1 MTPEKLNDLR
11 NELQAII
18 ELAQAADWQ
27 RKRAGFCLDG
37 QLPKASLPGAVQGIK
52 EALLDVVAV
61 AARSLAMLRA
71 EEQYMAAVKKREYD
85 TLDTESM
92 VSK

>member
-18 ELAQAADWQ
+18 ELAQAADWH
-27 RKRAGFCLDG
+27 RKQAGFCLDG
-37 QLPKASLPGAVQGIK
+37 QLPASSLPGAMRGIK
-52 EALLDVVAV
+52 EALNDIVTVAV
-61 AARSLAMLRA
+61 QSLATLRA
-71 EEQYMAAVKKREYD
+71 EEQYMAAVKNREHD

-92 VSK
+92 VST

>member
-37 QLPKASLPGAVQGIK
+37 QLPEASLPGAVRGIK
-52 EALLDVVAV
+52 EALNDIVTVAV
-61 AARSLAMLRA
+61 QSLATLRA
-71 EEQYMAAVKKREYD
+71 EEQYMAAVKNREHD

-92 VSK
+92 VST